1 MNEKKPQK
9 VHTLFHS
16 GICKI
21 LDDLLQ
27 VFTTGLKTVTKPT
40 RNKKKG
46 IYPKKAVRSPC
57 FLITIHRLI
66 SSNHPRKKNLNPP
79 SLGFLGLEP
88 VLSEIWSLH
97 KTGKNEIFHHLLPL
111 YWIGIGISS
120 SMGCLSRCD
129 NNIMTISSPL
139 YNFRFWSVTPRE
151 IELDSN
157 LRAHKSVSKNSFQ
170 ICLKLENPHDDFKIK
185 ILGFLTCLMK
195 LFFRFH
201 LFCENK
207 KETLFSK
214 ISDIYRKVVTNVL
227 QINTSLQNL

>member
-40 RNKKKG
+40 RNKKRG
-46 IYPKKAVRSPC
+46 FTQKKAVRSPC

-66 SSNHPRKKNLNPP
+66 SSNHPRKKILIPLHWVFWGWNLCCLK
-79 SLGFLGLEP
+79 SEVYTKLEKMRFF
-88 VLSEIWSLH
+88 I
-97 KTGKNEIFHHLLPL
+97 TC
-111 YWIGIGISS
+111 
-120 SMGCLSRCD
+120 CLSIELELEFQAQWVAFLDD

-139 YNFRFWSVTPRE
+139 YNFRFWSVTRRE
-151 IELDSN
+151 IELDWN

-170 ICLKLENPHDDFKIK
+170 ICLKLENPHDD
-185 ILGFLTCLMK
+185 
-195 LFFRFH
+195 
-201 LFCENK
+201 
-207 KETLFSK
+207 
-214 ISDIYRKVVTNVL
+214 V
-227 QINTSLQNL
+227 

>member
-66 SSNHPRKKNLNPP
+66 SSNHPRKKILIPLHWVFWGWNLCCLK
-79 SLGFLGLEP
+79 SEVYTKLEKMRFFITCCLSIELELEFQAQWVAFLDATIT
-88 VLSEIWSLH
+88 SWQSLH
-97 KTGKNEIFHHLLPL
+97 P
-111 YWIGIGISS
+111 Y
-120 SMGCLSRCD
+120 
-129 NNIMTISSPL
+129 TISDFDQL
-139 YNFRFWSVTPRE
+139 
-151 IELDSN
+151 LDE
-157 LRAHKSVSKNSFQ
+157 
-170 ICLKLENPHDDFKIK
+170 KLN
-185 ILGFLTCLMK
+185 
-195 LFFRFH
+195 
-201 LFCENK
+201 
-207 KETLFSK
+207 
-214 ISDIYRKVVTNVL
+214 
-227 QINTSLQNL
+227 